1 MREGEREEERERES
15 KSKSEMER
23 LRPYHYYCLCPLTS
37 TNSLTNHTLLA
48 GTLFK
53 ENMRALQ
60 STSEEMC
67 GEGLGIRTTR
77 PDSNP
82 ERESVS
88 TEYKRREKCE
98 GY

>member
-1 MREGEREEERERES
+1 MEREIERGRERESKS

-48 GTLFK
+48 GTLFN

-67 GEGLGIRTTR
+67 GDGLGIRTTK

-82 ERESVS
+82 VRESVS
-88 TEYKRREKCE
+88 TE
-98 GY
+98 